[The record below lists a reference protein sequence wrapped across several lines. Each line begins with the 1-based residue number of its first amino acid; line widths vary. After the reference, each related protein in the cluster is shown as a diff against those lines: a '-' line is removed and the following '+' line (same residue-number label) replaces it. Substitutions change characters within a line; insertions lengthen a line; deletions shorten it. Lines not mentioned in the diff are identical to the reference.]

1 MIKALTEELQIKL
14 LKLKDKWIEDV
25 LLNHT
30 PIKNSQELNSLSMEE
45 LEHIKVESRIEF
57 TWEDGKYIVY
67 KNDESIAEYSRKY
80 HIEECEDG
88 LKIKIESWV
97 K

>member
-1 MIKALTEELQIKL
+1 MIKVLTEELQTKL
-14 LKLKDKWIEDV
+14 LKLKDKWIEEV
-25 LLNHT
+25 LLSHT
-30 PIKNSQELNSLSMEE
+30 SIEDSEELNSLSMDE
-45 LEHIKVESRIEF
+45 LENIKVECEIEF
-57 TWEDGKYIVY
+57 AWEDDKYIVY
-67 KNDESIAEYSRKY
+67 KNNEPIAEYSRKY